1 MTVSSSFWYF
11 CEFSELTV
19 NKIPLSSPTKLEKGM
34 QLLEQICR
42 LFFRHELKYKTC
54 YLNIRNFFLLW
65 GWSNTRDWNRKT
77 LEILK
82 VWLEMILG
90 SLLLDPTGSTSLT
103 GEPQRYI
110 PRLVALY
117 FCESPTLQLYF
128 RCVHFY
134 RRVWAFSSGWKLLK
148 LLTFPYNDFF
158 WALASTIMPMLLI
171 V

>member
-34 QLLEQICR
+34 KLLEQICR

-65 GWSNTRDWNRKT
+65 GWSNTRDWYRKT

-90 SLLLDPTGSTSLT
+90 SLLLDPAGSTILT
-103 GEPQRYI
+103 DDPQRYI
-110 PRLVALY
+110 PRSVSLY
-117 FCESPTLQLYF
+117 FCESPAVFQMCSLLQKSLGFQFWMKTPLNYWLF
-128 RCVHFY
+128 PTVLI
-134 RRVWAFSSGWKLLK
+134 SSGLWPLL
-148 LLTFPYNDFF
+148 
-158 WALASTIMPMLLI
+158 
-171 V
+171 